1 MPQTIDLRVPKHDLR
16 KVKTGTLVITSKGFK
31 FKLVKRTKDGKESWK
46 DLTSGI
52 IWYDKED
59 SNYTYE
65 EAITKF
71 GESLP
76 TKEDFETAETHG
88 FREILPNM
96 DYWYWSASLYSYD
109 RNSSWIF
116 NGISGAA
123 YLMKCSALAADGISI
138 YTLVATLPVN
148 SL

>member
-1 MPQTIDLRVPKHDLR
+1 MPKTIDLRVPKHDLR

-96 DYWYWSASLYSYD
+96 GYWYWSASLFSGYRRLRGYS
-109 RNSSWIF
+109 
-116 NGISGAA
+116 
-123 YLMKCSALAADGISI
+123 
-138 YTLVATLPVN
+138 TATLATWASN
-148 SL
+148 SLSPVVVRLRTR

>member
-1 MPQTIDLRVPKHDLR
+1 MPQTIDLRLPQYNLR
-16 KVKTGTLVITSKGFK
+16 EVKTGTLVITSQGFK

-52 IWYDKED
+52 IWHNKED
-59 SNYTYE
+59 SYYTYE

-96 DYWYWSASLYSYD
+96 DYWYWSTSLDSADRSSRGYSTASWL
-109 RNSSWIF
+109 R
-116 NGISGAA
+116 GH
-123 YLMKCSALAADGISI
+123 
-138 YTLVATLPVN
+138 
-148 SL
+148 